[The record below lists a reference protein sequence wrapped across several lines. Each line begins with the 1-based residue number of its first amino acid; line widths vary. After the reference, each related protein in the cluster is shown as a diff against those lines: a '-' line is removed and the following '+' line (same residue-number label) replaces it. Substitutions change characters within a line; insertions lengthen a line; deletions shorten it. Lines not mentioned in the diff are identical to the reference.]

1 MDIATY
7 IGLAFGLTV
16 IGAAVL
22 SGSDFWV
29 FLNLPGF
36 LIVVAGTLAATLIRY
51 PIAGV
56 LTAFGVGAKAAFS
69 SARDARPRDLVM
81 KALELAETARKN
93 GMLALEGVEIS
104 EPFFAKGIR
113 LCVDGNQAKV
123 VHAMLVKEMEHS
135 IERHEEGERI
145 FRAIGEAAPA
155 FGMIGTLV
163 GLVQMLAALDDPS
176 SIGPAMA
183 VALLTTLYGAVIA
196 NLIAVPIADK
206 LANKIE
212 SERINKSLIIDAI
225 MGILAGQRVSM
236 LAETLETYLP
246 DNKRNIVGDA
256 DDHAGAAAAPEAPA
270 QEAKKEA

>member
-7 IGLAFGLTV
+7 IGLATGLLV

-22 SGSDFWV
+22 TGSDFWV

-36 LIVVAGTLAATLIRY
+36 LIVVAGSFAATLIRY
-51 PIAGV
+51 PIVGV

-69 SARDARPRDLVM
+69 SARESKPRELVSTALDLADKARRDGLLV
-81 KALELAETARKN
+81 LENADV
-93 GMLALEGVEIS
+93 GD
-104 EPFFAKGIR
+104 PFFAKGLR
-113 LCVDGNQAKV
+113 LCVDSTPPKTVQE
-123 VHAMLVKEMEHS
+123 MLSKEMEHS

-145 FRAIGEAAPA
+145 FRAIGESAPA

-163 GLVQMLAALDDPS
+163 GLVQMLADLEDPD

-196 NLIAVPIADK
+196 NLVALPIADK

-212 SERINKSLIIDAI
+212 TERINKSLIIDAVL
-225 MGILAGQRVSM
+225 GIQSGQNVSM
-236 LAETLETYLP
+236 LAEMLETYLP
-246 DNKRNIVGDA
+246 DNKRGFSGEPE
-256 DDHAGAAAAPEAPA
+256 GAAVGEGAA
-270 QEAKKEA
+270 